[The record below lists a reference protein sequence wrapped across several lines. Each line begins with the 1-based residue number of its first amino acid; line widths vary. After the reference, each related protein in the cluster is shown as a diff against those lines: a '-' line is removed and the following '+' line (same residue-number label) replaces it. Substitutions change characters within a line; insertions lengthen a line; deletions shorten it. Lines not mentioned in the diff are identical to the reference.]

1 MEARRRYTSD
11 TCGRSKSRT
20 HEIWKTKKTEKLFL
34 FFVGIHPSAHQD
46 ELLLLLLHMFGMM
59 MNDHLNSATHHRDWA
74 NVFDLWWS
82 RFPFPPYFL
91 SLPSRAN
98 LTDLPTC
105 SGIHPGALQLMNKTT
120 LYLHLNIHACRFDIF
135 TARNL
140 VTTKSPHSG
149 RLNTW
154 HCCKKL
160 QVHFFSVSISSRPF
174 EVIQGALWCDSSSVE
189 RWKNRLWKCVVPF
202 VVPIIAAHHAILFC
216 GFWWR
221 QTSFVFFGSEKTSSH
236 FVFVFFSRGNWCASS
251 RSRGDRYRVW
261 AIVVSHCPS
270 TVTCVTLP
278 KKFSIK
284 FCCLFVCPI
293 LVTMLDYCGAE
304 ALVLDWRF
312 FLAVVV
318 PAPKWVASRR
328 ESDDDSDDLPFLK
341 NSIQGPSLYN
351 RLN

>member
-1 MEARRRYTSD
+1 MLLLQRGGGRQEAKWGGGTKDKKAQEFPPPHSKNKITGQEGGLRKKEERKKNDVDDEAMEARRRYTSD

-105 SGIHPGALQLMNKTT
+105 SGIYPGALQLMNKTT

-154 HCCKKL
+154 HCCKEL

-174 EVIQGALWCDSSSVE
+174 
-189 RWKNRLWKCVVPF
+189 
-202 VVPIIAAHHAILFC
+202 
-216 GFWWR
+216 
-221 QTSFVFFGSEKTSSH
+221 
-236 FVFVFFSRGNWCASS
+236 
-251 RSRGDRYRVW
+251 
-261 AIVVSHCPS
+261 
-270 TVTCVTLP
+270 
-278 KKFSIK
+278 
-284 FCCLFVCPI
+284 
-293 LVTMLDYCGAE
+293 
-304 ALVLDWRF
+304 
-312 FLAVVV
+312 
-318 PAPKWVASRR
+318 
-328 ESDDDSDDLPFLK
+328 
-341 NSIQGPSLYN
+341 
-351 RLN
+351 